1 MGAPIFR
8 TLSSRGMAAVLIAQ
22 FLSALAD
29 NALLFAALAL
39 LKRGHYPAWTEP
51 ALQESFIAAYI
62 VLAPFAGPL
71 ADAIPK
77 GRAMLLANAGKLLGA
92 LAMTLGANAFVAYGV
107 VGVGAAAYSP
117 AKYGILSELVDPD
130 RLVAANGWMEGSTI
144 AAILIGAV
152 AGGVLADW
160 SVAGALWAVVACY
173 GAALLANLA
182 IPRLAP
188 AHGFDGIAL
197 RGILRDF
204 ARAVRALFG
213 SADARFSV
221 AGTSLFWG
229 AGATL
234 RFLLVAW
241 VPIALGIA
249 DNRMPAYLNGAVAGG
264 IVLGAALA
272 ARFVTL
278 ARPERAMPAGV
289 AIGVAVCLLAG
300 THGVAPAFALMG
312 LVGAA
317 GGFFVVPLNA
327 LLQEAGRESV
337 GSGHA
342 VAIQN
347 LAENLLM
354 LLMVGGYAAAVRI
367 GVPVPM
373 IAVAFGVA
381 LSASIAVVWLARI
394 GSLRRR
400 AAVAVARQGVPEG
413 RP

>member
-1 MGAPIFR
+1 MV
-8 TLSSRGMAAVLIAQ
+8 AVLVAQ

-39 LKRGHYPAWTEP
+39 LKQGRYPAWTQP

-92 LAMTLGANAFVAYGV
+92 LSMTLGANAFLAYGV
-107 VGVGAAAYSP
+107 VGIGAAAYSP
-117 AKYGILSELVDPD
+117 AKYGILAELVETD

-160 SVAGALWAVVACY
+160 SVAGALWSVVACY
-173 GAALLANLA
+173 GAALVANLA

-188 AHGFDGIAL
+188 AHGCDGMAP
-197 RGILRDF
+197 RKILRDF
-204 ARAVRALFG
+204 SCAVRTLLA
-213 SADARFSV
+213 SPDARFSL

-241 VPIALGIA
+241 VPVALGIF
-249 DNRMPAYLNGAVAGG
+249 DNRMPAYLNGAVAAG
-264 IVLGAALA
+264 IVVGAALA

-278 ARPERAMPAGV
+278 AKPERAMPAGV

-300 THGVAPAFALMG
+300 THGVGIAFAVLVF
-312 LVGAA
+312 VGAA

-327 LLQEAGRESV
+327 LLQESGRESV

-354 LLMVGGYAAAVRI
+354 LLMVGGYAAVVRV

-373 IAVAFGVA
+373 TAVGFGVA
-381 LSASIAVVWLARI
+381 VSVGIAMVWWARI

-400 AAVAVARQGVPEG
+400 AVVGRAPGPPEG
-413 RP
+413 CS